1 MSPKNPDDEAGKA
14 SGADF
19 NSYRTQAIL
28 DLRNCGITTEEIM
41 SAQIGMKKCLPLII
55 SSLRM
60 SEFPFP

>member
-14 SGADF
+14 SGAYF
-19 NSYRTQAIL
+19 SGYPRQAIP

-41 SAQIGMKKCLPLII
+41 SAQIGMKKCLPPII

>member
-19 NSYRTQAIL
+19 TSYPGQAIL
-28 DLRNCGITTEEIM
+28 YLRNCGITTEEIM

-55 SSLRM
+55 RSLRM